1 MANVLNRITELVRT
15 ELNDGTQSRWTDAE
29 LLSFMK
35 QAVRRANALGQ
46 RKRLGFMRGKQDYT
60 LAAEESSLVLPA
72 DFLTPISL
80 TRMDTNQPLDK
91 TDGERLDTIVSTT
104 EAAIYSVE
112 NGAIDVMSAPVN
124 DVPLRLRYYVD
135 ATPDAMAL
143 SSPMPWGGK
152 LDYIL
157 CEYVA
162 LRARKVDRY
171 DTSMDIALLD
181 DMEKKI
187 VAMYADLGQTVFK
200 SRGWDGGRV

>member
-29 LLSFMK
+29 LLAFMK

-46 RKRLGFMRGKQDYT
+46 RKRLAFMRGKQDYT
-60 LAAEESSLVLPA
+60 LAAGESSLTLPT

-91 TDGERLDTIVSTT
+91 TDGDRLDTIVSAT
-104 EAAIYSVE
+104 EAAVYSVE
-112 NGAIDVMSAPVN
+112 DGTIDIMAAPVN

-135 ATPDAMAL
+135 AAPDAL
-143 SSPMPWGGK
+143 TLPSPMPWGGK

-157 CEYVA
+157 CEYVE

-181 DMEKKI
+181 DMEKQI
-187 VAMYADLGQTVFK
+187 VAMYGDLGQTVHK
-200 SRGWDGGRV
+200 SRGWNGGRV

>member
-15 ELNDGTQSRWTDAE
+15 ELNDSTQSRWTDAE
-29 LLSFMK
+29 LLVFMK

-46 RKRLGFMRGKQDYT
+46 QRRLPFMRGKQDYT
-60 LAAEESSLVLPA
+60 LEAGSSSLTLPS

-80 TRMDTNQPLDK
+80 TRMDTNEQLDQ
-91 TDGERLDTIVSTT
+91 TDGERLDAIVSAS
-104 EAAIYSVE
+104 ECAVYSVE
-112 NGAIDVMSAPVN
+112 DGTIEVTAVPVN
-124 DVPLRLRYYVD
+124 DVPLRLRYYVN
-135 ATPDAMAL
+135 AAPDSLTM

-152 LDYIL
+152 LDYAL

-171 DTSMDIALLD
+171 DTSVDIALLD
-181 DMEKKI
+181 DMEKLI

-200 SRGWDGGRV
+200 ARGWNGGRV